1 MNNTLNLAIRK
12 VSRKLSVDQKLVE
25 QVYKSY
31 WMFIKEHISS
41 LPLRELS
48 QEEYDSTVSNV
59 NLPYLGK
66 LYVDYNKLGK
76 YKERREKLYKDVE
89 VKESEAD
96 RLSGVSD

>member
-1 MNNTLNLAIRK
+1 MNNTLNLALRK
-12 VSRKLSVDQKLVE
+12 VARNLSVDQKLVE

-66 LYVDYNKLGK
+66 LYVNYNKLRN
-76 YKERREKLYKDVE
+76 YQEAREKFYQDVKA
-89 VKESEAD
+89 KESETD